1 MNVGEL
7 CNRDVVCAESDAGA
21 AEIAKLMREYHVG
34 SIVITK
40 TQNGVRR
47 PAGIVTDRDIV
58 TELVAKGVS
67 AESCSASD
75 IMSLE
80 LTTVNAKDDV
90 YACLETMRSK
100 GIRRIPVID
109 DQGALVGIVTADD
122 VLDFIREQLSEVVS
136 LIYREQEN
144 EKRRRH

>member
-7 CNRDVVCAESDAGA
+7 CNRDVVCAEGQASA

-40 TQNGVRR
+40 TQKTVRK
-47 PAGIVTDRDIV
+47 PVGIVTDRDIV

-67 AESCSASD
+67 ADTCTASD
-75 IMSLE
+75 IMNLD
-80 LTTVNAKDDV
+80 LTAVNAKEDV
-90 YACLETMRSK
+90 YSCLETMRSK
-100 GIRRIPVID
+100 GIRRMPVID

-122 VLDFIREQLSEVVS
+122 VLDFIREQLSEVVA